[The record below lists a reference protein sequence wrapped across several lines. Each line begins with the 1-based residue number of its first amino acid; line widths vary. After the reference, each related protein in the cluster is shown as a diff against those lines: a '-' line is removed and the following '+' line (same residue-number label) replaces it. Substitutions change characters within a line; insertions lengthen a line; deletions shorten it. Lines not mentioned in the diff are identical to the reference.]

1 MASSDVVITQDSQT
15 LPATSSTRI
24 LKPRLLSEIASCDV
38 ASNST
43 TARPQTTVKDAPY
56 VALGLNDTMTGIHE
70 PNESI
75 DTQRVSL
82 TVEQFQAF
90 LSAAAA
96 DAAES

>member
-1 MASSDVVITQDSQT
+1 VDECE
-15 LPATSSTRI
+15 P
-24 LKPRLLSEIASCDV
+24 
-38 ASNST
+38 
-43 TARPQTTVKDAPY
+43 
-56 VALGLNDTMTGIHE
+56 LNIGIHE

-96 DAAES
+96 DA

>member
-1 MASSDVVITQDSQT
+1 MASSDVGSIF
-15 LPATSSTRI
+15 
-24 LKPRLLSEIASCDV
+24 
-38 ASNST
+38 T
-43 TARPQTTVKDAPY
+43 TARPQLTVKDAPY
-56 VALGLNDTMTGIHE
+56 VALGLNDTITGIHE